1 MKTKR
6 VANFVVRSNFVS
18 DYDSLERESIQSA
31 QLKSAIIDG
40 IGYGIFIACLIIV
53 LVVGG
58 SL

>member
-6 VANFVVRSNFVS
+6 VANFVVRSKFVA
-18 DYDSLERESIQSA
+18 DYDSLERKSIQDA
-31 QLKSAIIDG
+31 QLKSAILDG
-40 IGYGIFIACLIIV
+40 IGYAIFIACIYIV

>member
-40 IGYGIFIACLIIV
+40 IGYAIFIACIYIV

>member
-6 VANFVVRSNFVS
+6 VANFVVRSHFVS

-31 QLKSAIIDG
+31 QLKSDIIDG
-40 IGYGIFIACLIIV
+40 IGYGIFIACFIIV

>member
-1 MKTKR
+1 MKTKK
-6 VANFVVRSNFVS
+6 VANFVVRSHFVA
-18 DYDSLERESIQSA
+18 DYDSLERKSIQDA

-40 IGYGIFIACLIIV
+40 IGYAIFIACIYIV

>member
-6 VANFVVRSNFVS
+6 VANFVVRSNFVA
-18 DYDSLERESIQSA
+18 DYDSLERESIQAA

-40 IGYGIFIACLIIV
+40 IGYGIFIACFIIV